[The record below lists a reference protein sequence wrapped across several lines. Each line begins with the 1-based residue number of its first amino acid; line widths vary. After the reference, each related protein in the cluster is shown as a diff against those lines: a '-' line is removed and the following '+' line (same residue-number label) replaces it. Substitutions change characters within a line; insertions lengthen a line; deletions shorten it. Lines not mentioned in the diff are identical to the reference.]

1 MAADKQASPTSE
13 RLDFYARLRF
23 MRLEQPKA
31 FDSGGKPRWEATFI
45 LDPSDAKGQAGI
57 DLILKA
63 AAKIGKETYGT
74 VPLAIKKLAAKFV
87 AGAPKVDLNDP
98 KNADDNI
105 KIAFIDGDTKAE
117 YSGYAGMFI
126 VPAHNSKLRPSVA
139 NRKGLAVQPGEPQY
153 PYDGAYGIGRITLWA
168 QVGQTLKLYGKRI
181 GVNLRGVQFANDGAP
196 FTQDT
201 ADEDF
206 TPLAEDATETTSSS
220 DFD

>member
-1 MAADKQASPTSE
+1 MAADKQASPPSE

-31 FDSGGKPRWEATFI
+31 VDSGGLPRWEATFI

-105 KIAFIDGDTKAE
+105 KIAFLDGDTSSE
-117 YSGYAGMFI
+117 YAGYAGMFI
-126 VPAHNSKLRPSVA
+126 VPAQHSQLPPSVGT
-139 NRKGLAVQPGEPQY
+139 RRGLPVQPGEPQY
-153 PYDGAYGIGRITLWA
+153 PYDGAYGIGRI
-168 QVGQTLKLYGKRI
+168 
-181 GVNLRGVQFANDGAP
+181 
-196 FTQDT
+196 
-201 ADEDF
+201 
-206 TPLAEDATETTSSS
+206 
-220 DFD
+220 